1 MRRFLILLIVIASVC
16 IGFAQDVI
24 VKKDGSIIMSK
35 VLKISETEIEYRNF
49 DNPDGPIRT
58 VSISNVLSIN
68 YQNGEKEMFG
78 DAQAAPSPA
87 PAQAPE
93 PEESRFPE
101 VDLSQFH
108 GFLLAKGNCVY
119 VAANSTEQWD
129 LWGVERI
136 KYHLKSIGY
145 WTVVDKP
152 EQAHFILQ
160 FGVRIQGQDF
170 GIFTLRTRKS
180 YTDFPVN
187 VYDKSMY
194 KPKEPETI
202 RLDVQIAGEEQY
214 KVEKAVDSA
223 FDTKWSLSGW
233 NVFFKRLESP
243 KTDWKKTF
251 WWVP

>member
-1 MRRFLILLIVIASVC
+1 MRRFLLLLIMIASVG

-68 YQNGEKEMFG
+68 YQDGEKEMFG
-78 DAQAAPSPA
+78 DTQTAPAPA
-87 PAQAPE
+87 PAQASE

-108 GFLLAKGNCVY
+108 GLLLAKGNCVY

-152 EQAHFILQ
+152 EQAHFIIQ
-160 FGVRIQGQDF
+160 FGINLRGNDRAY
-170 GIFTLRTRKS
+170 GYLRTRKS
-180 YTDFPVN
+180 YEDFPEI
-187 VYDKSMY
+187 VYNINTY
-194 KPKEPETI
+194 KINEPETERFI
-202 RLDVQIAGEEQY
+202 LQQVGEEKE
-214 KVEKAVDSA
+214 KVDWAIDVT
-223 FDTKWSLSGW
+223 FDLDRKLSDW
-233 NVFFKRLESP
+233 NMLFKRLESP